1 MKHVSTAPKCFI
13 ENQIT
18 FYNSASLE
26 SEKNKEILVQKIYLV
41 KYIVKYTS

>member
-1 MKHVSTAPKCFI
+1 MKHVSKAPKCFI
-13 ENQIT
+13 ENQM

-26 SEKNKEILVQKIYLV
+26 SEKNKENLVQKIYVV